1 MDYSRLSQS
10 LGIKNTIITE
20 NDENE
25 YLLFDNYVPY
35 GGGGA
40 GSKNGHY
47 GCKHTEET
55 KIIMSQKKKGKPTW
69 NKGIKGYSVHTDKS
83 KQAMSEKL
91 RGSKNGRAILDE
103 SIARNIISFYIS
115 KPVLDSVGIVQKN
128 GIAMSYDWAFCKY
141 VSHQYNITPA
151 AIKRL
156 IQKKSWKNV
165 WSEYKV

>member
-1 MDYSRLSQS
+1 MDYSRLAKS
-10 LGIKNTIITE
+10 LGIKNTVIIE
-20 NDENE
+20 NDEDE

-55 KIIMSQKKKGKPTW
+55 KVILSKMKKGKPTW
-69 NKGIKGYSVHTDKS
+69 NKGINGYSVHTDKS
-83 KQAMSEKL
+83 KKAMSEKL

-103 SIARNIISFYIS
+103 SMAKNIISLYIS
-115 KPVLDSVGIVQKN
+115 KPILDSVGIIQKN
-128 GIAMSYDWAFCKY
+128 GIVMSYDWAFCKY
-141 VSHQYNITPA
+141 VSQQYNITPA

-165 WSEYKV
+165 WSEYEV